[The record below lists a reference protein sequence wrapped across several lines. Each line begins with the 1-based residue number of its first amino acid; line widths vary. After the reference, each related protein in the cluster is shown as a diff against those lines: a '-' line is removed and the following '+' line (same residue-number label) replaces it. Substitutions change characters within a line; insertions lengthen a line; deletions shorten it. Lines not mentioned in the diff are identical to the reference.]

1 MKKIRS
7 ICFILILALAVVS
20 LPAPAVSAETSSS
33 KTTNESIREKE
44 EEIKKAKDDINKLK
58 SGLSDIQKLKKEL
71 EKDKNN
77 LESYVTKLDESIDGM
92 EQHIQELE
100 VQIAEKEIEIS
111 QATLELEQAEETA
124 QDQYDYMV
132 SCIRYI
138 YEASSVSAI
147 WQILFTLDN
156 FADFL
161 NQMDYMNRVQ
171 EYNQELVEEYELN
184 CRYVELCREELEVD
198 KELLDE
204 QKKSVED
211 EQAQMEAL
219 LDEKKRQIISY
230 ETDISNQEK
239 ALKELEQEIADQNAL
254 MEELEKQV
262 AEERERLRRENQ
274 KVLTY
279 DGGMFKFPLATY
291 TRVSDDFGNRIHPTL
306 HVPQFHNGVD
316 LAAPKGTAIYAAYD
330 GQVVAATKHSTMGNY
345 VMIDHGDDLYTVYMH
360 ASVLYVSKGDMVK
373 RGDTIAAVGM
383 TGRATGYHL
392 HFGVRKNGVYVSPW
406 DYLKQ

>member
-1 MKKIRS
+1 MRKTRLIG
-7 ICFILILALAVVS
+7 LILALILVVS
-20 LPAPAVSAETSSS
+20 SAFAPVVRADASSS
-33 KTTNESIREKE
+33 KVTNESIKEKE
-44 EEIKKAKDDINKLK
+44 DEIKKAKDDIKNLK

-77 LESYVTKLDESIDGM
+77 LESYVTKLD
-92 EQHIQELE
+92 QKLE
-100 VQIAEKEIEIS
+100 
-111 QATLELEQAEETA
+111 ELEQNIASLETQITNKETEIEEAAEELEEAEQTA

-138 YEASSVSAI
+138 YEAGSVSAI
-147 WQILFTLDN
+147 WQILFTLEN

-171 EYNQELVEEYELN
+171 EYNQGLVEEYEMN
-184 CRYVELCREELEVD
+184 SRYVELCKEELEVD

-204 QKKSVED
+204 QKKSVQN
-211 EQAQMEAL
+211 EQAQVEAL
-219 LDEKKRQIISY
+219 IEEKRQQIISY

-262 AEERERLRRENQ
+262 AEEKERLRRENQ

-316 LAAPKGTAIYAAYD
+316 LASPKGTAIYAAYD

-345 VMIDHGDDLYTVYMH
+345 VMIDHGDGLYTVYMH

>member
-1 MKKIRS
+1 MKKIRL
-7 ICFILILALAVVS
+7 ICFILILTLAVVS

-33 KTTNESIREKE
+33 KTANESIREKE

-58 SGLSDIQKLKKEL
+58 SGVSDIQKLKKDL
-71 EKDKNN
+71 EKNKNN

-92 EQHIQELE
+92 EQHIQGLE

-111 QATLELEQAEETA
+111 QAALELEQAEEAA

-138 YEASSVSAI
+138 YEASSASTI
-147 WQILFTLDN
+147 WQILFTLDS

-171 EYNQELVEEYELN
+171 EYNQELLEEYEAN
-184 CRYVELCREELEVD
+184 CRYVELCKEELEVD

-219 LDEKKRQIISY
+219 LDEKKKQIISY